1 MRKKLLL
8 GNWKMNLTIA
18 EATKFAQASIP
29 LVEKAKAANV
39 LLGVAPTYLSL
50 ATVKQHNSGL
60 IVSAQNIHF
69 ENNGAFTGEI
79 SVPMLKEIGIHWTL
93 IGHSER
99 RNYFGETNL
108 ICNKKMLK
116 ALTEGMTVVYCVG
129 ESSDDYDHGRTK
141 GVIRDQLLVGL
152 AGMTA
157 EHLQHVVIAYEPVWS
172 IGTGK
177 NASKEHAQDIAIYIR
192 ERLEEMFNA
201 ESSQKTLILYGG
213 SVKPNNIKDYLSQP
227 DVDGALVGGASLN
240 VTSFEEL
247 LTNMLR

>member
-29 LVEKAKAANV
+29 LVEKAKANHV
-39 LLGVAPTYLSL
+39 LLGVAPTFLSL
-50 ATVKQHNSGL
+50 ATVKQHNPGL

-69 ENNGAFTGEI
+69 ENHGAFTGEI
-79 SVPMLKEIGIHWTL
+79 SVPMLKEIGIDWTL
-93 IGHSER
+93 VGHSER

-116 ALTEGMTVVYCVG
+116 ALSEGMTVVYCVG

-141 GVIRDQLLVGL
+141 AVIRDQLFVGL
-152 AGMTA
+152 AGMIA
-157 EHLQHVVIAYEPVWS
+157 DHLQRVVIAYEPVWS

-177 NASKEHAQDIAIYIR
+177 NASKEHAQDIANYIR
-192 ERLEEMFNA
+192 ERLEEMFNLDA
-201 ESSQKTLILYGG
+201 AQRTLVLYGG
-213 SVKPNNIKDYLSQP
+213 SVKPNNIKDYLTQP

-240 VTSFEEL
+240 VTTFEEL